1 MLPWNR
7 PKVPPTTG
15 DRPVA
20 RVLIVDDE
28 EPIRGLV
35 ERVLNRAGYE
45 TAVAANGAEALRIAE
60 QKGPFDLLLADVVM
74 PGMQGDELG
83 RRLRASDPDLKILY
97 LTGYTDQLFTER
109 TLLWENEAFLEK
121 PITVTGLLEAVSLTL
136 FGHTSNGQSETL

>member
-1 MLPWNR
+1 MLSWNR
-7 PKVPPTTG
+7 PKVPSTTS

-28 EPIRGLV
+28 EPISGLV
-35 ERVLNRAGYE
+35 ERVLSRAGYE
-45 TAVAANGAEALRIAE
+45 TAVAADGAEALKIAE
-60 QKGPFDLLLADVVM
+60 EKGPFDLLLADVVM

-83 RRLRASDPDLKILY
+83 RRLRASDPELKILY
-97 LTGYTDQLFTER
+97 LTGYTDQLFTDR

-136 FGHTSNGQSETL
+136 FGHTGTSESPTS

>member
-1 MLPWNR
+1 MLSWNR
-7 PKVPPTTG
+7 PKVPSTTS
-15 DRPVA
+15 DRPIA

-35 ERVLNRAGYE
+35 ERVLSRAGYE
-45 TAVAANGAEALRIAE
+45 TAVAADGVEALRIAE
-60 QKGPFDLLLADVVM
+60 EKGPFDLLLADVVM

-83 RRLRASDPDLKILY
+83 RRLRASDPELKILY
-97 LTGYTDQLFTER
+97 LTGYTDQLFTDR

-136 FGHTSNGQSETL
+136 FGHTGNSETKTL